1 MTHRS
6 YLRTAAVAALVFIG
20 AVFTF
25 FSTTPAGFTG
35 TVMSS
40 LLALAWLTACCSL
53 AGLALASIRR

>member
-6 YLRTAAVAALVFIG
+6 YLQTAAVAALVFIG

-25 FSTTPAGFTG
+25 FSTTPAGITG

-53 AGLALASIRR
+53 AGLALASIRS